1 MDVLEISRRLAED
14 SAEVTRSLDLFMNER
29 MAALRAQ
36 ERALEVYDAE
46 MAEIGEGS
54 VASSVE
60 EPVDHNLMRHLNATR
75 IAAMSDDYDEFESAR
90 GDLQHLM
97 NAERRKDNKGG
108 DKIEFDKGLEPK
120 PEMPDASAKASMREE
135 MFNFLDNSRMEEMKL
150 ELEYEKLREEIGLA
164 RAEPLAEDLLALQK
178 TNHRKLLD
186 MFKIYQPKSFGT
198 AWGNDPDYVKMA
210 GEMDA
215 LIRRIDQQAAAAG
228 ERALFDSNGD
238 MVQVQVQGQV
248 QSGSSSSN
256 KKKTK
261 KKKKSKQEQEHGH

>member
-54 VASSVE
+54 IASSVE

-97 NAERRKDNKGG
+97 NSERRKDNMGGG

-120 PEMPDASAKASMREE
+120 PEMPDAAAKASMREE

-178 TNHRKLLD
+178 ANHRKLLD
-186 MFKIYQPKSFGT
+186 MFKVYQPKSFGA

-210 GEMDA
+210 SEMDA

-228 ERALFDSNGD
+228 EKALFDDNNGDGDGD
-238 MVQVQVQGQV
+238 MVQ
-248 QSGSSSSN
+248 SGSN
-256 KKKTK
+256 KTKKTK
-261 KKKKSKQEQEHGH
+261 KKKNKQQQQQQG